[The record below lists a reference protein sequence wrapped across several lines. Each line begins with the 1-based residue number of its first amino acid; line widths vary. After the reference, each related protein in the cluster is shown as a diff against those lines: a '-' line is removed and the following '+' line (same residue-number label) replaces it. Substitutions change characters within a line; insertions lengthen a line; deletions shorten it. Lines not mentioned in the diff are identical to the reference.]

1 MEATIFSKEGKEVTH
16 HLMRYAY
23 KPACRYCGKPGS
35 KDCDT
40 VVGDEPY
47 SGNQIVV
54 KEQREEWEY
63 GKRVTFT
70 ASVWDGETYKLNGGK
85 FCTSRCAIEWA
96 NENAVQP
103 REAE

>member
-1 MEATIFSKEGKEVTH
+1 MTH

-103 REAE
+103 RGAE